1 VDRVA
6 TLSENIDR
14 QHCNARRLFLS
25 GCDVPQPVVD
35 ADILGKL
42 TLHYDLFAGNRS

>member
-14 QHCNARRLFLS
+14 QRCNARRVFLS
-25 GCDVPQPVVD
+25 CCNVRQPVID